1 MFRFGFL
8 FAVFLTA
15 AWPQASSRDPAR
27 SRQIYESALKRLQA
41 DHDLD
46 AAEAGFSEA
55 LRLDPAS
62 VLARLRLSE
71 IATSKGQWASA
82 RKLLEEASST
92 DEASRRDPDVQRRL
106 TFVRFAEGHASGK
119 AVACRP
125 EFTQPPKILSRVEP
139 EYNQDAGRANIDR
152 GIALYV
158 EVNQAGESQNVQV
171 LRGLEPGLDSSAV
184 DALRKWKWAPG
195 ARNGKPLVC
204 VAEITVTFKRP
215 SH

>member
-1 MFRFGFL
+1 
-8 FAVFLTA
+8 
-15 AWPQASSRDPAR
+15 
-27 SRQIYESALKRLQA
+27 
-41 DHDLD
+41 
-46 AAEAGFSEA
+46 
-55 LRLDPAS
+55 
-62 VLARLRLSE
+62 
-71 IATSKGQWASA
+71 
-82 RKLLEEASST
+82 
-92 DEASRRDPDVQRRL
+92 
-106 TFVRFAEGHASGK
+106 VRFAEGHASGK

-139 EYNQDAGRANIDR
+139 EYDQDAGRANLDR

-184 DALRKWKWAPG
+184 AALRKWKWSPG

-215 SH
+215 AR